1 MKTSLTMKDTRDM
14 TQGNPYK
21 LMIGFAM
28 PILLSQIFQQLY
40 NTADAFI
47 VGKYM
52 STASLA
58 AVTSSGPL
66 IFLLTSFFIGLAQG
80 AGVVISRYFGAGDY
94 DTVSRAVHTNI
105 VFGLICG
112 PVLTA
117 IGVGL
122 TPFIL
127 KPMNL
132 DPEIFPL
139 AVEYFQYYFMGSIA
153 MVMYNVCRGIMNALG
168 DSRRPLI
175 YLIISSLLNIFL
187 DWLFIGVFHWGVWAA
202 AVATVISQLF
212 SVVLCLITLCK
223 KGRVY
228 SLSFKKLKLHKDM
241 LKEIVKYGL
250 PSGVQN
256 SVIAL
261 ANVLVQSQINVFGL
275 YATTEYGIYSKLEGF
290 AFLPITSFTMAI
302 STFVGQNLGAK
313 QVKRAKKGAKFGIIA
328 SMILAETIGIIFFF
342 TAKYLVGLFNATPE
356 IMELGQTHARIT
368 SLFFCLLAF
377 SHAIAAVCRGAG
389 KAVVP
394 MAIMLAIWCVLR
406 VTYIML
412 VMHFIEKI
420 ELIYWAYPI
429 TWTIS
434 SIIYFFY
441 YKFSKWEK
449 AFGNDKPENPFENQE
464 KLSLETT
471 EISQKNENEDEVFD
485 GEIPTKNEVEKIIE
499 NQVED
504 KIESLE

>member
-187 DWLFIGVFHWGVWAA
+187 DWLFIGVF
-202 AVATVISQLF
+202 
-212 SVVLCLITLCK
+212 
-223 KGRVY
+223 
-228 SLSFKKLKLHKDM
+228 
-241 LKEIVKYGL
+241 
-250 PSGVQN
+250 
-256 SVIAL
+256 
-261 ANVLVQSQINVFGL
+261 
-275 YATTEYGIYSKLEGF
+275 
-290 AFLPITSFTMAI
+290 
-302 STFVGQNLGAK
+302 
-313 QVKRAKKGAKFGIIA
+313 
-328 SMILAETIGIIFFF
+328 
-342 TAKYLVGLFNATPE
+342 
-356 IMELGQTHARIT
+356 
-368 SLFFCLLAF
+368 
-377 SHAIAAVCRGAG
+377 
-389 KAVVP
+389 
-394 MAIMLAIWCVLR
+394 
-406 VTYIML
+406 
-412 VMHFIEKI
+412 
-420 ELIYWAYPI
+420 
-429 TWTIS
+429 
-434 SIIYFFY
+434 
-441 YKFSKWEK
+441 KW
-449 AFGNDKPENPFENQE
+449 
-464 KLSLETT
+464 
-471 EISQKNENEDEVFD
+471 
-485 GEIPTKNEVEKIIE
+485 
-499 NQVED
+499 
-504 KIESLE
+504 